1 MAEPADI
8 NVDELRRR
16 ARRRLVGA
24 VVLALGVAVVVPM
37 LLETEQKPLGEDV
50 SVKIPPVD
58 EGRFV
63 NRLTDKG
70 DKGAPDAS
78 SSAAPS
84 ASPATPAAAG
94 AERPSKYDTHVP
106 ESDAASTSASSTAE
120 RAGGP
125 SATPSAAATSP
136 RVAPA
141 DVATERAARPSASAA
156 KGAEAAKSAAPTA
169 KAATESTTATTGST
183 KGASAS
189 TKTATESARAA
200 TETTKAE
207 AASESTKTAVESTRG
222 PTESTKAASES
233 TKAASEPARVAAAA
247 ASSTTD
253 KAPAMPAHGH
263 DAFAVQLAA
272 FSDNKGANALA
283 GRLKR
288 AGYAAYTEPLKTSKG
303 TLWRVRVGPYP
314 SREAAAAARDKLKT
328 EGQSGIVA
336 AVK

>member
-24 VVLALGVAVVVPM
+24 VVLALGVAVIVPM

-63 NRLTDKG
+63 NRLNDRG
-70 DKGAPDAS
+70 DKGAPDA
-78 SSAAPS
+78 AAT
-84 ASPATPAAAG
+84 SPTPAAPPALPAAPG
-94 AERPSKYDTHVP
+94 AERASKYDTHVP
-106 ESDAASTSASSTAE
+106 EGASSPSSPAATPAEPPGNPSASQSALTTAPKAE
-120 RAGGP
+120 
-125 SATPSAAATSP
+125 SANAAP
-136 RVAPA
+136 
-141 DVATERAARPSASAA
+141 ERAAAPANTSTAKQAAEPAKTTADSAA
-156 KGAEAAKSAAPTA
+156 T
-169 KAATESTTATTGST
+169 
-183 KGASAS
+183 
-189 TKTATESARAA
+189 
-200 TETTKAE
+200 
-207 AASESTKTAVESTRG
+207 
-222 PTESTKAASES
+222 
-233 TKAASEPARVAAAA
+233 
-247 ASSTTD
+247 
-253 KAPAMPAHGH
+253 HGH
-263 DAFAVQLAA
+263 DTFAVQLAA